1 MFNMFEMN
9 MFFFLLLIIQIHQHT
24 HTCIYRIERFKEN
37 VIFANDEKH
46 QVGYNE
52 RIRYH
57 FDQLLSFENLDQKIT
72 VVNSE
77 LSVILKKK
85 LNLKSILFVCFL
97 LIYQFS
103 FENIFR
109 H

>member
-1 MFNMFEMN
+1 MFVTNYSN
-9 MFFFLLLIIQIHQHT
+9 SPT
-24 HTCIYRIERFKEN
+24 HTYRIERFKEN

-52 RIRYH
+52 RVRYH

-85 LNLKSILFVCFL
+85 LNLKSILFVFF
-97 LIYQFS
+97 Y
-103 FENIFR
+103 
-109 H
+109 